1 MPVPVCVELVPDHLL
16 GDGLGPGHRLGAGRP
31 ETPHAHGPVLH
42 RQQPR
47 VRVRGPGLRGLRV
60 RVLGRVPGV
69 DPVLELS
76 TGLREI
82 QFGQERSLNP
92 TIGKDFD
99 VQDKYLKCLLIV
111 FKSLFSIVSYDSEL
125 WKRQQAFNNNKG
137 GTRTYKE

>member
-1 MPVPVCVELVPDHLL
+1 MSYLHVKVGSTKIYYLVAYLLPVPVCVELVPDHLL
-16 GDGLGPGHRLGAGRP
+16 GDGPGPGPGHRLGAGRP
-31 ETPHAHGPVLH
+31 EAPHAHGPVLH

-82 QFGQERSLNP
+82 QFGQQRSLNP
-92 TIGKDFD
+92 TIGKDFYG
-99 VQDKYLKCLLIV
+99 QHKCLKCLLIV
-111 FKSLFSIVSYDSEL
+111 FRSLF
-125 WKRQQAFNNNKG
+125 RA
-137 GTRTYKE
+137 